1 MFRKAVLLIA
11 SLTLSISLVFSS
23 VPEGAYGYDDLSFS
37 AMASPS
43 YLDSFA
49 NAMVNVSALSRIE
62 KGDQFYFTFIASEA
76 WDTSLMKRGEKLSG
90 LQNLKTEMHFSFVG
104 NSLSLSGIAST
115 WFADRALTEGTLS
128 YDIYNRIG
136 LQIDWAG
143 RFDFFSFGLR
153 IKGGGD
159 MRRRGRDINGVLD
172 AVENAYFGSF
182 DNVDGSEYFDI
193 GASAALDF
201 DWFFISY
208 GIDSIIGFRGNEI
221 YIGWEEL
228 LESSVFGLS
237 LRSPKFTSRG
247 DLTLLRPR
255 VALSVHGNIFSRYT
269 FTCNAGLEMQLLPS
283 LSLHLAAAYREY
295 DHGFFNFNSDK
306 GVLMFAFAVH
316 SSSYSLA
323 LMCNVD
329 TASFTRVYPSISFT
343 LSR

>member
-1 MFRKAVLLIA
+1 MAVAAMALISA
-11 SLTLSISLVFSS
+11 YSIPTDAYGFNDFTFSS
-23 VPEGAYGYDDLSFS
+23 LYN
-37 AMASPS
+37 PS
-43 YLDSFA
+43 YSDRIED
-49 NAMVNVSALSRIE
+49 AMVNPAQLSRLE
-62 KGDQFYFTFIASEA
+62 TDDLFYFTFIVSEA
-76 WDTSLMKRGEKLSG
+76 WDVDVLGSGEELSA
-90 LQNLKTEMHFSFVG
+90 LQNLNTEMHFSFVG
-104 NSLSLSGIAST
+104 NSLSLMATAKT
-115 WFADRALTEGTLS
+115 WFANRTLTEEDLS
-128 YDIYNRIG
+128 YDIYNRLGI
-136 LQIDWAG
+136 QIDWSDS
-143 RFDFFSFGLR
+143 FDFFSFGLR

-208 GIDSIIGFRGNEI
+208 GIDSIIGFRGNEL

-295 DHGFFNFNSDK
+295 DHGFFNFNSDN